1 MMIGAS
7 SGPARGRGKG
17 ARRTWPARAAPRPAR
32 GRRAAELLGDLSD
45 DPIDDATVTSVKDNV
60 PGAVVLADLL
70 EPLYDTSIPTRD
82 AAHTLGRVKIELEAM
97 VESGARVVVI
107 CRRRTD
113 DLGPAR
119 RYWLRPGSH
128 SVSSPRFDPR
138 LRMNSR
144 SESLFR

>member
-1 MMIGAS
+1 MIATAVHTGQFIVYV
-7 SGPARGRGKG
+7 
-17 ARRTWPARAAPRPAR
+17 T
-32 GRRAAELLGDLSD
+32 D

-113 DLGPAR
+113 DLGTR
-119 RYWLRPGSH
+119 SH
-128 SVSSPRFDPR
+128 F
-138 LRMNSR
+138 LA
-144 SESLFR
+144 SLCALADRVHFLKRT